1 MAATVRKASAAANV
15 VFSVSGITVTGT
27 IVQGYDDT
35 FASDLVETP
44 DASGETV
51 AAAYFNAK
59 RDITVEALY
68 NSASEVTFA
77 PGDALTVNSLAG
89 FIKSIQRKKASTEF
103 YKLTIVVTF
112 YAANTLT

>member
-1 MAATVRKASAAANV
+1 MAATVRKASSAANV

-35 FASDLVETP
+35 LASQVVETP
-44 DASGETV
+44 DASGDTV
-51 AAAYFNAK
+51 AVAFFDAK
-59 RDITVEALY
+59 REITVEALY

-77 PGDALTVNSLAG
+77 PGDALTVNALAG
-89 FIKSIQRKKASTEF
+89 FLKSIQRKKASTEF
-103 YKLTIVVTF
+103 YKLTLQITF